1 VSSFSLRSVLSSE
14 QSSQLGATRP
24 RPRTSEHAHAPEI
37 HQKFRTPSDSV
48 SRDRPRYALPVCAQL
63 PSHLVGVGAFRS
75 SKPVRCSDL
84 ACQQDPAVAR
94 KVCESVE
101 ALHSPRDPAPQDA
114 RGDPNDLKQGMSVG
128 RDGCGLR
135 AVAVVPNCCWRGCRC
150 RSRPAPAHV
159 GVSPHRMPTTRS
171 RPCRG
176 RSLSR
181 SGTAAMGT

>member
-1 VSSFSLRSVLSSE
+1 M
-14 QSSQLGATRP
+14 
-24 RPRTSEHAHAPEI
+24 
-37 HQKFRTPSDSV
+37 
-48 SRDRPRYALPVCAQL
+48 
-63 PSHLVGVGAFRS
+63 
-75 SKPVRCSDL
+75 
-84 ACQQDPAVAR
+84 AR

-135 AVAVVPNCCWRGCRC
+135 AVAVVPNCCWRGRRG

-159 GVSPHRMPTTRS
+159 GVSPHRIPTSRS

-176 RSLSR
+176 RSLAR
-181 SGTAAMGT
+181 SGTAAMGARDLKRQAGSQLHCGCTGGVGGFGLWVGHLARATPQGFMIGIDLPASAESNDGNHDPITFLFASTFKLQNA